1 MSLLFDKFI
10 LLISCTLLFL
20 HCLPQV
26 SCLHVLAFLCSIIF
40 LCLCS
45 CCNLEAL
52 PLRQLPS
59 HTRPALILL
68 WLLLGMASL
77 LHPAFGFLLPFLSYE
92 LSVASGGYFHLF
104 VGLLPFLSFRRD
116 SPFACQSSASL
127 PHPAPQENLTFYAF
141 MVLLL
146 CLLAWGLAWRTK
158 ELMRLKQEFRL
169 LRDTSTEYNLLLQQ
183 KNQDLLEKQNH
194 EIHIATLKERN
205 RIARE
210 IHDNVGHMLSR
221 SLLQSGAL
229 MAVNQQEN
237 LKEPLNA
244 LKDTLSSAMDAIRS
258 SVHGLHDDSIDL
270 ESAITDL
277 LSGFANYQVSLNYD
291 MGRFVPSAVKYCFI
305 SVTKEALANIVRHSK
320 ATKISL
326 TLREHPSF
334 YQLVVEDNGT
344 GADRTEAQ
352 GIGLLNMKERVDSLN
367 GHFSVSSAHGF
378 RIFVSVPNN
387 ADRRN

>member
-1 MSLLFDKFI
+1 M
-10 LLISCTLLFL
+10 
-20 HCLPQV
+20 P
-26 SCLHVLAFLCSIIF
+26 
-40 LCLCS
+40 
-45 CCNLEAL
+45 
-52 PLRQLPS
+52 
-59 HTRPALILL
+59 
-68 WLLLGMASL
+68 
-77 LHPAFGFLLPFLSYE
+77 Y
-92 LSVASGGYFHLF
+92 
-104 VGLLPFLSFRRD
+104 
-116 SPFACQSSASL
+116 
-127 PHPAPQENLTFYAF
+127 PAPQENLAFPASLDGLAFPASLDGLASPVPQENLAFYAF
-141 MVLLL
+141 MVLSL

-158 ELMRLKQEFRL
+158 ELMRLKQDFRL
-169 LRDTSTEYNLLLQQ
+169 LRDTSTEYHLLLQQ
-183 KNQDLLEKQNH
+183 KNRDLLEKQNH

-270 ESAITDL
+270 ESVITDL
-277 LSGFANYQVSLNYD
+277 LSDFVNYQVRLDYD

-320 ATKISL
+320 ATKISI

-334 YQLVVEDNGT
+334 YQLIVEDNGT
-344 GADRTEAQ
+344 GAAKSSLPGTADSRNNRLDTAAEKSRMWTTGADSNNTRDIEADSNNAQ
-352 GIGLLNMKERVDSLN
+352 GMGLSNIKERVDSLN

-378 RIFVSVPNN
+378 RIFVSVPNT
-387 ADRRN
+387 APSTDAS